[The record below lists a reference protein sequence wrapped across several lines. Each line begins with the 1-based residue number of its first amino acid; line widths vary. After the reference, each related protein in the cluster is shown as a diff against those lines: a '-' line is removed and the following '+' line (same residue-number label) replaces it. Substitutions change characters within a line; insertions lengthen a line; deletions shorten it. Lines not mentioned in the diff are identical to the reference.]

1 MTMTSVLLSLVLV
14 LVSSVV
20 SDYVGQSVAGEVE
33 AGNFTYYTLRQTGHI
48 RMELYSLT
56 GDADIYVS
64 DATNERPTFMFEEHM
79 LSSATCGLDVV
90 DIPESFSRPVHI
102 GVYGHPNYSNTT
114 FNMDGVIVE
123 ETEEDHFAMASYK
136 EEGDFQ
142 EHEEAKSRSRR
153 DSGIL
158 SLMIMMVTHDTW
170 HIRKEAIMIADRER
184 RMKYKKQEEAR
195 ESVRQNLRDKVIFTL
210 SVTFIF

>member
-14 LVSSVV
+14 LVTSVV

-79 LSSATCGLDVV
+79 LSSAMNSQDTASPAGHLKGHA
-90 DIPESFSRPVHI
+90 VHNV
-102 GVYGHPNYSNTT
+102 GEFT
-114 FNMDGVIVE
+114 F
-123 ETEEDHFAMASYK
+123 
-136 EEGDFQ
+136 
-142 EHEEAKSRSRR
+142 
-153 DSGIL
+153 L
-158 SLMIMMVTHDTW
+158 
-170 HIRKEAIMIADRER
+170 
-184 RMKYKKQEEAR
+184 
-195 ESVRQNLRDKVIFTL
+195 
-210 SVTFIF
+210 

>member
-1 MTMTSVLLSLVLV
+1 MTMSSVLLSLVLV
-14 LVSSVV
+14 LVTSVV

-136 EEGDFQ
+136 EDGDFQ

-153 DSGIL
+153 DSERVSHSSDGE
-158 SLMIMMVTHDTW
+158 DY
-170 HIRKEAIMIADRER
+170 DQFFREGSGFR
-184 RMKYKKQEEAR
+184 NFIWVLWRIIT
-195 ESVRQNLRDKVIFTL
+195 VVIEVL
-210 SVTFIF
+210 L

>member
-1 MTMTSVLLSLVLV
+1 MTMSSVLLSLVLV
-14 LVSSVV
+14 LVTSVV

-136 EEGDFQ
+136 EDGDFQ

-153 DSGIL
+153 DSERVSHSSDGE
-158 SLMIMMVTHDTW
+158 DY
-170 HIRKEAIMIADRER
+170 DQFFREGSGFR
-184 RMKYKKQEEAR
+184 NFIWVLWR
-195 ESVRQNLRDKVIFTL
+195 IFTVVIEVL
-210 SVTFIF
+210 L

>member
-14 LVSSVV
+14 LVTSVV

-136 EEGDFQ
+136 EDGDFQ

-153 DSGIL
+153 DSERVSHSSDGE
-158 SLMIMMVTHDTW
+158 DY
-170 HIRKEAIMIADRER
+170 DQFFREGSGFR
-184 RMKYKKQEEAR
+184 NFIWVLWR
-195 ESVRQNLRDKVIFTL
+195 IFTVVIEVL
-210 SVTFIF
+210 L

>member
-1 MTMTSVLLSLVLV
+1 MTMSSVLLSLVLV
-14 LVSSVV
+14 LVTSVV

-123 ETEEDHFAMASYK
+123 ETEEDHFAMARYK
-136 EEGDFQ
+136 EDGDFQ
-142 EHEEAKSRSRR
+142 EHEEAKLRSRR
-153 DSGIL
+153 DSERVSHSSDGE
-158 SLMIMMVTHDTW
+158 DY
-170 HIRKEAIMIADRER
+170 DQFFREGSGFR
-184 RMKYKKQEEAR
+184 NFIWVLWR
-195 ESVRQNLRDKVIFTL
+195 IFTVVIEVL
-210 SVTFIF
+210 L

>member
-14 LVSSVV
+14 LVTSVV

-136 EEGDFQ
+136 EDGDFQ
-142 EHEEAKSRSRR
+142 EHEEDKSRSRR
-153 DSGIL
+153 DSERVSHSSDGE
-158 SLMIMMVTHDTW
+158 DY
-170 HIRKEAIMIADRER
+170 DQFFREGSGFR
-184 RMKYKKQEEAR
+184 NFIWVLWR
-195 ESVRQNLRDKVIFTL
+195 IFTVVIEVL
-210 SVTFIF
+210 L

>member
-1 MTMTSVLLSLVLV
+1 MLTSIHISRFLVSEDVMTMTSVLLSLVLV
-14 LVSSVV
+14 LVTSVV

-136 EEGDFQ
+136 EDGDFQ

-153 DSGIL
+153 DSERVSHSSDGE
-158 SLMIMMVTHDTW
+158 DY
-170 HIRKEAIMIADRER
+170 DQFFREGSGFR
-184 RMKYKKQEEAR
+184 NFIWVLWR
-195 ESVRQNLRDKVIFTL
+195 IFTVVIEVL
-210 SVTFIF
+210 L